1 MNVPSLYIET
11 TVVSYYTA
19 RPSRDVVVVAHQ
31 QITQEWWET
40 ILPHCDAYVSPVV
53 VDEAGRGDS
62 YAAALRLE
70 SIATFPALAVSKEVD
85 MLAQEYFSHTQI
97 PEKARADAFHLAL
110 ATVHDIDYLVSWNF
124 AHILAASVRAVVQE
138 INIAHG
144 FRIPVICTPEEAM
157 EI

>member
-1 MNVPSLYIET
+1 MPSVYIET
-11 TVVSYYTA
+11 TVVSYYTS
-19 RPSRDVVVVAHQ
+19 RPSRDIVVMAHQ

-40 ILPHCDAYVSPVV
+40 VLPRCDAYVSPVAV
-53 VDEAGRGDS
+53 EESGRGDAD
-62 YAAALRLE
+62 AAALRLK
-70 SIATFPALAVSKEVD
+70 SIAMFPVLGISKEVD
-85 MLAQEYFSHTQI
+85 MLANEYYDRTQI

-124 AHILAASVRAVVQE
+124 AHILAASVRAVVQQ

-144 FRIPVICTPEEAM
+144 YRIPVICTPEEAM